1 VEEAR
6 RDGMLD
12 FRETRITAQAAC
24 SLPGFLYSWYRPD
37 GRLGAE
43 EVVQELTVLVARLL
57 GLQDQRGLPSATLVA
72 GAGSGA
78 AREEA
83 SSRLSARSENT
94 R

>member
-1 VEEAR
+1 MEEAR

-24 SLPGFLYSWYRPD
+24 SLPGFLYNWYRPD

-43 EVVQELTVLVARLL
+43 EVVQELTALVARML
-57 GLQDQRGLPSATLVA
+57 GLQDQRGLPSATLVPGA
-72 GAGSGA
+72 GAGA
-78 AREEA
+78 AREVA